1 MTRVPKTILAVA
13 VFLLSSSF
21 QDPQIRVEVEAVNV
35 LATVAGDKGRFVT
48 NLVQQNFQLYEDG
61 RLQEITNFSQP
72 TNLPLQIGL
81 LIDTSSSVRLK
92 LEFEKRAASDF
103 LYSVMSYKDRA
114 LLVEFDTGVSLIHDF
129 TRRPSSIIQ
138 SIKKL
143 RAGGGTALID
153 AIYLVSRDKMFGG
166 TDRKTMVILSDGQ
179 DLNSRH
185 TLQEGIEMAHRAG
198 VIIYAIGT
206 TRFGTSVDDKGEK
219 TLEELTENTGGRAF
233 FPYSTERLAEAFDLI
248 NEELRTQYSL
258 TFVPSNTQRD
268 GKFREIEL
276 KLPKHKNLKIR
287 HREGYFAPS
296 E

>member
-1 MTRVPKTILAVA
+1 MRAPKTILVVA
-13 VFLLSSSF
+13 IFLLGSSF
-21 QDPQIRVEVEAVNV
+21 QDPQIRVEVEAVNLLV
-35 LATVAGDKGRFVT
+35 TVTGDKGRFVT
-48 NLVQQNFQLYEDG
+48 KLVQQDFQSYEDG
-61 RLQEITNFSQP
+61 RLQEVTNFSQP
-72 TNLPLQIGL
+72 TDLPLQIGL

-103 LYSVMSYKDRA
+103 LYSVMRDKDRA

-129 TRRPSSIIQ
+129 TRRPGSIVQ
-138 SIKKL
+138 SIKNL

-166 TDRKTMVILSDGQ
+166 TDRKTVVILSDGR

-198 VIIYAIGT
+198 VIVYAIGT
-206 TRFGTSVDDKGEK
+206 TRFGTNLDDKGER
-219 TLEELTENTGGRAF
+219 TLEELTESTGGRAF
-233 FPYSTERLAEAFDLI
+233 FPYSTERLADAFDLI

-258 TFVPSNTQRD
+258 TFVPSNTKRD
-268 GKFREIEL
+268 GKFREIKL
-276 KLPKHKNLKIR
+276 KLPEHKNFNIR
-287 HREGYFAPS
+287 HRRGYFAPS